1 METGGWGVSASG
13 KRCFGWFVDRADNS
27 GGSKFRSSSPSS
39 KNSTEEVVDPS
50 MSAFRT
56 TVRKLGGGGHF
67 PHPKYVWSPS
77 GGWWGNTAQGP
88 RNSMIAV
95 GVMGGTSALIYMLG
109 ESLQKCTTPDPLAPL
124 QTWSLSK
131 ADLSD
136 RTDQGAGHH

>member
-1 METGGWGVSASG
+1 MRVGRGVLVGSWCAVKEFGGVEL
-13 KRCFGWFVDRADNS
+13 
-27 GGSKFRSSSPSS
+27 FRSSSPSS
-39 KNSTEEVVDPS
+39 KNSTRVKKLLTLDPS

>member
-1 METGGWGVSASG
+1 MRVGRGVLVGSLEV
-13 KRCFGWFVDRADNS
+13 WFVLRNS
-27 GGSKFRSSSPSS
+27 GGSKFRSSSPSE
-39 KNSTEEVVDPS
+39 KKRKEEVVDPS

>member
-1 METGGWGVSASG
+1 
-13 KRCFGWFVDRADNS
+13 
-27 GGSKFRSSSPSS
+27 
-39 KNSTEEVVDPS
+39 

-95 GVMGGTSALIYMLG
+95 GVMGGTSALIYMLV

>member
-1 METGGWGVSASG
+1 
-13 KRCFGWFVDRADNS
+13 
-27 GGSKFRSSSPSS
+27 
-39 KNSTEEVVDPS
+39 

-56 TVRKLGGGGHF
+56 TARRLGGGGHF

-95 GVMGGTSALIYMLG
+95 GVMVGTSSLIYLLG
-109 ESLQKCTTPDPLAPL
+109 ESLQVRIISQLFFLFSCMPCTHTDLSFSQKCTTPDPLAPL
-124 QTWSLSK
+124 QTWSLST